1 MRLRSRKNWLFGLL
15 ALTVTVAILVRM
27 LDVFPAYINDVIGR
41 SLPVVLVIVGISVML
56 RNRVPFGGIIAIIL
70 GGVLV
75 AGVSTT
81 AFSVRE
87 DQNRD
92 DNRIEI
98 DEEMGD
104 QIVLLRVR
112 LQTLATDVELV
123 RAPAGSDDRTVRTL
137 FLGSMESDIS
147 AAYTEEADRTA
158 TLALT
163 EQRPNPFPMLEAV
176 GRGTLLVELPPGM
189 PADVQ
194 VNAADGDVSV
204 NFTGV
209 DLERLNVDVNEG
221 DVIISLPDYE
231 PTYSR
236 PEETLG
242 TWRVG
247 TGALTIRIPEEI
259 AARFDM
265 SQSSGPD
272 PDYDPNDYNLLFGRD
287 ILEARNFDTAE
298 TVIRYDLVVQRDG
311 LSVDV
316 TE

>member
-1 MRLRSRKNWLFGLL
+1 MRLRSRKNGLFGLL
-15 ALTVTVAILVRM
+15 ALALALAVLVRV
-27 LDVFPAYINDVIGR
+27 LDVFPAYIDDVIGR
-41 SLPVVLVIVGISVML
+41 SLPVVLVIVGVSVML
-56 RNRVPFGGIIAIIL
+56 RNRVPFGGVIAIIL
-70 GGVLV
+70 GAALV

-92 DNRIEI
+92 DNRVEI
-98 DEEMGD
+98 DEEMGE

-112 LQTLATDVELV
+112 LETLATDVELV
-123 RAPAGSDDRTVRTL
+123 RAPAGRDDRTVRAL
-137 FLGSMESDIS
+137 FLGSVESDIS
-147 AAYTEEADRTA
+147 AAYTEEPDRTA

-163 EQRPNPFPMLEAV
+163 EQRPSPFPLLEAV
-176 GRGTLLVELPPGM
+176 GRGTLLVELPPDM

-209 DLERLNVDVNEG
+209 DLERLNIDVNEG

-242 TWRVG
+242 TWRVLAG
-247 TGALTIRIPEEI
+247 SLTVRIPQAV

-272 PDYDPNDYNLLFGRD
+272 PDYNPDEYNLLFGRG

-298 TVIRYDLVVQRDG
+298 TVIRYNLVVQRDG
-311 LSVDV
+311 LAVNV